1 MEKEIRVFTDGASR
15 GNPGKSGIGIVIKDA
30 SAKILTTYKEFIGEE
45 SNNSAEYKAL
55 IKSIDIIK
63 SLDQNFSLIQFFSDS
78 ELIVRQITGK
88 YKIKNQNLIKL
99 SLHFWNSMN
108 ELNKKFKIT
117 HITRDKNI
125 LADKLAN
132 EAIDELGNHID
143 RSLLIS
149 D

>member
-1 MEKEIRVFTDGASR
+1 MEKEIKVFTDGASR
-15 GNPGKSGIGIVIKDA
+15 GNPGKSGIGIVIKDT
-30 SAKILTTYKEFIGEE
+30 SDKILSTHKEFIGED

-63 SLDQNFSLIQFFSDS
+63 SLKQNFSIIQFFSDS

-108 ELNKKFKIT
+108 ELNKKFKIN
-117 HITRDKNI
+117 HIPRDKNT

-132 EAIDELGNHID
+132 EAIDELESHID

>member
-1 MEKEIRVFTDGASR
+1 MEREIKVFTDGASR
-15 GNPGKSGIGIVIKDA
+15 GNPGKSGIGIVIKD
-30 SAKILTTYKEFIGEE
+30 SSDKILKTYKEYLGEG

-55 IKSIDIIK
+55 IKSIDILI
-63 SLDQNFSLIQFFSDS
+63 SLEQNFSTIQFFSDS
-78 ELIVRQITGK
+78 ELIVKQILGK

-99 SLHFWNSMN
+99 SLEFWNSIN
-108 ELNKKFKIT
+108 GLNKKFKIT
-117 HITRDKNI
+117 HIAREKNV

-132 EAIDELGNHID
+132 EAIDELGNSID

>member
-63 SLDQNFSLIQFFSDS
+63 SLNQNFSLIQFFSDS

-99 SLHFWNSMN
+99 SLHFWNSIN

-132 EAIDELGNHID
+132 EAIDELGNTID
-143 RSLLIS
+143 RSLLIT

>member
-63 SLDQNFSLIQFFSDS
+63 SLNQNFSLIQFFSDS

-132 EAIDELGNHID
+132 EAIDELGNTID
-143 RSLLIS
+143 RSLLIT

>member
-1 MEKEIRVFTDGASR
+1 MEIEIKVFTDGASR

-30 SAKILTTYKEFIGEE
+30 SDKILSTHKEFIGEE

-55 IKSIDIIK
+55 IKSVDILK
-63 SLDQNFSLIQFFSDS
+63 SLEQNFSLIQFLSDS
-78 ELIVRQITGK
+78 ELIVKQITGK
-88 YKIKNQNLIKL
+88 YKIKNKNLIKL
-99 SLHFWNSMN
+99 SLDFWNSIN
-108 ELNKKFKIT
+108 ELNKKFKIN
-117 HITRDKNI
+117 HITRDKNK

-132 EAIDELGNHID
+132 EAINEVGNKID

>member
-1 MEKEIRVFTDGASR
+1 LEKEIKVFTDGASR
-15 GNPGKSGIGIVIKDA
+15 GNPGKSGIGIVIRDA
-30 SAKILTTYKEFIGEE
+30 SDKILSTHKEFIGEE

-63 SLDQNFSLIQFFSDS
+63 SLKQNFSIIQFFSDS
-78 ELIVRQITGK
+78 ELIVRQISGK

-99 SLHFWNSMN
+99 SLDFWKSING
-108 ELNKKFKIT
+108 LNKKFKIN
-117 HITRDKNI
+117 HIPRDKNT

>member
-1 MEKEIRVFTDGASR
+1 MEKEVKVFTDGTSR

-30 SAKILTTYKEFIGEE
+30 SDKILTTYKEYIGEE

-55 IKSIDIIK
+55 IKSIDILK
-63 SLDQNFSLIQFFSDS
+63 SLKQNFSIIQFFSDS
-78 ELIVRQITGK
+78 ELIVRQISGK

-99 SLHFWNSMN
+99 SLEFWNSIN
-108 ELNKKFKIT
+108 GLNKKFKIT
-117 HITRDKNI
+117 HITRDKNV

-132 EAIDELGNHID
+132 EAIDDLGDKID

>member
-63 SLDQNFSLIQFFSDS
+63 SLNQNFSLIQFFSDS

-99 SLHFWNSMN
+99 SLDFWNSIN

>member
-63 SLDQNFSLIQFFSDS
+63 SLNQNFSLIQFFSDS

-99 SLHFWNSMN
+99 SLDFWNSIN

-132 EAIDELGNHID
+132 EAIDELGNTID

>member
-63 SLDQNFSLIQFFSDS
+63 SLNQNFSLIQFFSDS

-99 SLHFWNSMN
+99 SLDFWNSIN
-108 ELNKKFKIT
+108 GLNKKFKIT

>member
-1 MEKEIRVFTDGASR
+1 LEKEIRVFTDGASR

-30 SAKILTTYKEFIGEE
+30 STKILTTYKEFIGEE

-63 SLDQNFSLIQFFSDS
+63 SLEQNFSLIQFFSDS

-99 SLHFWNSMN
+99 SLDFWNSIN

-132 EAIDELGNHID
+132 EAIDELGNTID